1 MNKLIISLYFL
12 LSFHIIIGQNQK
24 YIKIIN
30 QAERLSYNFE
40 FEACDS
46 LLNKAINFSPEKPE
60 AYLLKA
66 KIHLWYFLGSKN
78 EKDYKL
84 FFNLS
89 DSSIIKTDKLL
100 ELNSNNAQLIYL
112 LGNIY
117 KYRAMAY
124 GSNGNTLDAFW
135 STKKSV
141 SFFEDVI
148 DLDSTF
154 YSAYGG
160 IGIFEYALSY
170 VPALFNWAL
179 TISGLSADQNN
190 GFSYIE
196 KASKKGKTDKIE
208 YTFHLAKLYD
218 EHLAD
223 YTKSSEILSD
233 LIRQFPKNSLFH
245 YQAAI
250 SYIKNKKLDNAIV
263 ELEKVSKIN
272 NPKFSQTNSFANFL
286 LGDIYFRKKEY
297 NKALDNYSIF
307 LTTTKTIDYSGIASL
322 RSAYCYYFLDNVKE
336 FRRYAIKAAN
346 GNLDLEDDK
355 FAKEMGLYILGN
367 GFAEESKILIEIEN
381 SYLAGNHEESLR
393 LINASIDSIKSDNIF
408 AQIKLYKSSILL
420 EKKKPAQSEQALKGI
435 DSLDLTTA
443 EWVEPMYLVNLAKI
457 NYLNR
462 NYNVSREYLAAAESK
477 NDYQNKHLIKSYIN
491 GLKRKL
497 KKVK

>member
-1 MNKLIISLYFL
+1 MKKLIITLYFL
-12 LSFHIIIGQNQK
+12 LAFQIIVGQNQK
-24 YIKIIN
+24 YNKIIS
-30 QAERLSYNFE
+30 QAEKLSYNFE

-46 LLNKAINFSPEKPE
+46 LINKAIKLSPQNPE

-84 FFNLS
+84 FFNFS
-89 DSSIIKTDKLL
+89 DSSLIKTDKLL
-100 ELNSNNAQLIYL
+100 ELNSNNARLMYL

-148 DLDSTF
+148 HLDSTL

-170 VPALFNWAL
+170 VPALFNWAI

-196 KASKKGKTDKIE
+196 KASKKGKLDKIE

-233 LIRQFPKNSLFH
+233 LLTQFPNNSLFH

-250 SYIKNKKLDNAIV
+250 SFIKNKKLDKAIK

-272 NPKFSQTNSFANFL
+272 NPKFLQTNSFTNFL
-286 LGDIYFRKKEY
+286 LGDIYYRKKEY
-297 NKALDNYSIF
+297 SKALDYYSTF
-307 LTTTKTIDYSGIASL
+307 LTTTNTIDYTGIASL
-322 RSAYCYYFLDNVKE
+322 RSAYCYYFLDNLKE
-336 FRRYAIKAAN
+336 FKRYAIKASN

-381 SYLAGNHEESLR
+381 SYLSGNYKESLQ
-393 LINASIDSIKSDNIF
+393 LINSNIDSLKSDNII
-408 AQIKLYKSSILL
+408 AQVKLYKSSILL
-420 EKKKPAQSEQALKGI
+420 EKKKPEESELSLKGI
-435 DSLDLTTA
+435 DTLDLTTA

-462 NYNVSREYLAAAESK
+462 NYKVSREFLELAESK
-477 NDYQNKHLIKSYIN
+477 NDYQNKNLIKSYIN